1 MNVAVPL
8 QGARRKVVGA
18 ENVEAAAAAQA
29 AEADLNELGRELGVR
44 FKGLSGD
51 GRYLVFEV
59 VNEREG
65 LSQEEARSF
74 AGEITQ
80 LVKAAPS
87 ETIRHL
93 VTLAKG
99 VILE

>member
-1 MNVAVPL
+1 MSTESAD
-8 QGARRKVVGA
+8 AI
-18 ENVEAAAAAQA
+18 AAARA

-51 GRYLVFEV
+51 GRYLVFQV
-59 VNEREG
+59 VNERQE
-65 LSQEEARSF
+65 LSQEKARSF

-80 LVKAAPS
+80 LVKAAPT
-87 ETIRHL
+87 EAVQHL
-93 VTLAKG
+93 VALTKG